1 MIMKRIGLSVALLL
15 FMLRGFGQQSG
26 GISSGKADSVF
37 RFSLQQSVQY
47 ALAHQPDVA
56 NAKYEEGK
64 ADAKVK
70 EITGIG
76 LPQIT
81 GSVNLMDYLQ
91 IPTTLIPGQFFGGPA
106 GSFEPIKFGTQY
118 NLTGEL
124 DGSQILF
131 DGTYIVGLRAAKIY
145 RTMSTQG
152 FELDNINATASVT
165 KAYYQAL
172 VSNWKLQ
179 MTKADA
185 NRLKKLMD
193 ETQKL
198 YEAGFTEKVD
208 YQRIKVSYNNLKTL
222 ETTMGRVLT
231 LSYKM
236 LKFQMG
242 MPVNDSIALTDSLQT
257 IPMNADMQADTSF
270 MATNRIEF
278 QMAQTNLF
286 GDNELLK
293 KDRYAYMPNLILFG
307 SVNRVNQGAT
317 TDFFSGAQ
325 PWYPTALVGLKM
337 NIPIFDGLQKNYRIQ
352 QDKYGVLEGELQL
365 NTLKQ
370 SISLQIS
377 NSLTTLYNALA
388 DLKNQ
393 KENMELAQSVEHD
406 TKIKY
411 EAGTG
416 SNLEVVDA
424 ETSLIEA
431 ETNYYNALY
440 NALIA
445 KVDYEQAKGT
455 LLKNK

>member
-1 MIMKRIGLSVALLL
+1 MITKRIGILFTLLL
-15 FMLRGFGQQSG
+15 LMLQGFAQT
-26 GISSGKADSVF
+26 KPDSVF
-37 RFSLQQSVQY
+37 RFSLKQSIQY
-47 ALAHQPDVA
+47 TLAHQPTIV

-76 LPQIT
+76 LPQIN
-81 GSVNLMDYLQ
+81 GSINLLDYVQ
-91 IPTTLIPGQFFGGPA
+91 IPTTLIPGAFVNQPGTFIPV
-106 GSFEPIKFGTQY
+106 KFGTQY
-118 NLTGEL
+118 NLTAQI

-131 DGTYIVGLRAAKIY
+131 DGTYIVGLQAAKIY
-145 RTMSTQG
+145 RTVSTQG
-152 FELDNINATASVT
+152 FDLANVNATSQVT
-165 KAYYQAL
+165 KAYYLSL

-179 MTKADA
+179 MVKADA
-185 NRLKKLMD
+185 NRLKTLMD
-193 ETQKL
+193 NTQKL
-198 YEAGFTEKVD
+198 YETGFAERVD
-208 YQRIKVSYNNLKTL
+208 YQRIKVSYNNLVTL
-222 ETTMGRVLT
+222 QTNMGRLLT
-231 LSYKM
+231 MSYKL

-242 MPVNDSIALTDSLQT
+242 MPINDSIMLTDSLQT
-257 IPMNADMQADTSF
+257 IPINPDVEADTSF
-270 MATNRIEF
+270 KATNRIEV
-278 QMAQTNLF
+278 QMAQTNIF
-286 GDNELLK
+286 GAHELLK
-293 KDRYAYMPNLILFG
+293 KDRFAYLPNLILFG
-307 SVNRVNQGAT
+307 SVNRVNQGAS

-352 QDKYGVLEGELQL
+352 QDKYGVLEGELQF

-370 SISLQIS
+370 SISLEIS
-377 NSLTTLYNALA
+377 NSITNLENALA

-416 SNLEVVDA
+416 SNIEVVDA
-424 ETSLIEA
+424 ETALIEA

-445 KVDYEQAKGT
+445 KVDYETAKGT

>member
-1 MIMKRIGLSVALLL
+1 MINKRTSLSFALLL
-15 FMLRGFGQQSG
+15 MVLQGYAQQ
-26 GISSGKADSVF
+26 KADSIF

-47 ALAHQPDVA
+47 ALGHQPDVE

-76 LPQIT
+76 LPQIS
-81 GSVNLMDYLQ
+81 GSVNLLDYVQ

-106 GSFEPIKFGTQY
+106 GTFEPIKFGTQY

-131 DGTYIVGLRAAKIY
+131 DGTYLVGLRAAKIY
-145 RTMSTQG
+145 RTLSTQG
-152 FELDNINATASVT
+152 LELANINAVAQVT
-165 KAYYQAL
+165 KAYYSAL
-172 VSNWKLQ
+172 VNNWKLQ
-179 MTKADA
+179 MTKADV

-198 YEAGFTEKVD
+198 NEAGFTEKLD
-208 YQRIKVSYNNLKTL
+208 YDRIKVSYNNLKTL

-236 LKFQMG
+236 LKYQMG
-242 MPVNDSIALTDSLQT
+242 MPVTDSIALTDSLQT
-257 IPMNADMQADTSF
+257 IPINPNMEADTSF
-270 MATNRIEF
+270 KAANRVEM

-286 GDNELLK
+286 GDHELLK
-293 KDRYAYMPNLILFG
+293 KDQFAYMPNLILIG
-307 SVNRVNQGAT
+307 MVNRVNQGAT
-317 TDFFSGAQ
+317 TDFFSASQ
-325 PWYPTALVGLKM
+325 PWYPTAIVGLKM

-352 QDKYGVLEGELQL
+352 QDKYGVQEGELQL

-377 NSLTTLYNALA
+377 SSLTNLDNALA

-393 KENMELAQSVEHD
+393 KENMELAQNVEHD

-424 ETSLIEA
+424 ETALIEA

-445 KVDYEQAKGT
+445 EVDYEQAKGT
-455 LLKNK
+455 LLKK

>member
-1 MIMKRIGLSVALLL
+1 MIMKRTGILFALLL
-15 FMLRGFGQQSG
+15 LMLQAYAQQ
-26 GISSGKADSVF
+26 KPDSVF
-37 RFSLQQSVQY
+37 RLSLQQSIQY
-47 ALAHQPDVA
+47 AMAHQPDIA
-56 NAKYEEGK
+56 NAKYDEGK

-76 LPQIT
+76 LPQIN
-81 GSVNLMDYLQ
+81 GSVNFMDYLQ
-91 IPTTLIPGQFFGGPA
+91 IPTTLIPAQFFGGPA
-106 GSFEPIKFGTQY
+106 GTFAPVKFGTQY
-118 NLTGEL
+118 SLTGQI

-131 DGTYIVGLRAAKIY
+131 DGTYIVGLQAAKIY
-145 RTMSTQG
+145 RTVSTQAL
-152 FELDNINATASVT
+152 ELANINATAQVT

-172 VSNWKLQ
+172 VVNWKLQ

-198 YEAGFTEKVD
+198 YETGFTEKID

-222 ETTMGRVLT
+222 ETTMGRMLT
-231 LSYKM
+231 MSYKM

-242 MPVNDSIALTDSLQT
+242 MPVYDSIALTDSLKT
-257 IPMNADMQADTSF
+257 IPMNPDLEGDTAF
-270 MATNRIEF
+270 RAGNRIEM
-278 QMAQTNLF
+278 QMAQTDLYGNH
-286 GDNELLK
+286 ELLK
-293 KDRYAYMPNLILFG
+293 KDRFAYLPNLILFG
-307 SVNRVNQGAT
+307 SVNRVNQGAS

-325 PWYPTALVGLKM
+325 PWYPTAIVGLKM

-352 QDKYGVLEGELQL
+352 QDKFSVQEAELKI

-377 NSLTTLYNALA
+377 SSTTNLANALA

-393 KENMELAQSVEHD
+393 KENMELALSVEHD

-455 LLKNK
+455 LLKK